1 MEPFFVLG
9 KREARS
15 EKREARSEKREAR
28 SEKREARSEKREA
41 RSEKREARSE
51 KREARSEKREA
62 RSEKRE
68 ASLFCLSRDKSRQH
82 LSEPNGFHALFY
94 IHLSTPRAKRSH
106 FLITQ

>member
-1 MEPFFVLG
+1 MGPFFVL
-9 KREARS
+9 

-51 KREARSEKREA
+51 KREARSELILSFWGQV
-62 RSEKRE
+62 RSTT
-68 ASLFCLSRDKSRQH
+68 
-82 LSEPNGFHALFY
+82 SEPNGFHDPFS
-94 IHLSTPRAKRSH
+94 IHLSTPRSKRSH